1 MREILTDI
9 FTWPWFSE
17 PHGYNFNG
25 HFIRYAGRNLCV
37 DPVEPSEEDL
47 AELARQGVA
56 RILITNRNH
65 SRAANKIRAR
75 TGARTAIHPADAPHA
90 RKEGAE
96 LDDELNPGDK
106 AGPFVVIDSPGKS
119 LGEVVL
125 HWPERRIL
133 LVGDAVVGDPPGRC
147 KLLPDKVVDD
157 PGRMPS
163 AVEEILRYWAPS
175 QYQGR
180 FTTKPATIHG
190 VTIPAGAPT
199 LLLTGAASR
208 DERAYP
214 EPDRFDI
221 DRKQQIALGFGY
233 GIHSCLGIALARLE
247 SRIAFEEL
255 CARYPRYR
263 VDERGLRRVQMAN
276 VAGYSHV
283 PVSLPARPSS

>member
-25 HFIRYAGRNLCV
+25 HFIRHAGRNLCV

-147 KLLPDKVVDD
+147 KLLPEKVVDD
-157 PGRMPS
+157 PPRLRDS
-163 AVEEILRYWAPS
+163 AR
-175 QYQGR
+175 G
-180 FTTKPATIHG
+180 
-190 VTIPAGAPT
+190 
-199 LLLTGAASR
+199 LLAL
-208 DERAYP
+208 D
-214 EPDRFDI
+214 FDI
-221 DRKQQIALGFGY
+221 LLVGDGVPILQSAKE
-233 GIHSCLGIALARLE
+233 RL
-247 SRIAFEEL
+247 REL
-255 CARYPRYR
+255 
-263 VDERGLRRVQMAN
+263 VDTF
-276 VAGYSHV
+276 
-283 PVSLPARPSS
+283 

>member
-25 HFIRYAGRNLCV
+25 HFIRHAGRNLCV

-157 PGRMPS
+157 PPRLRDS
-163 AVEEILRYWAPS
+163 AR
-175 QYQGR
+175 G
-180 FTTKPATIHG
+180 
-190 VTIPAGAPT
+190 
-199 LLLTGAASR
+199 LLAL
-208 DERAYP
+208 D
-214 EPDRFDI
+214 FDI
-221 DRKQQIALGFGY
+221 LLVGDGTPILQSAKE
-233 GIHSCLGIALARLE
+233 RL
-247 SRIAFEEL
+247 REL
-255 CARYPRYR
+255 
-263 VDERGLRRVQMAN
+263 VDTF
-276 VAGYSHV
+276 
-283 PVSLPARPSS
+283 

>member
-25 HFIRYAGRNLCV
+25 HFIRHADGNLCV

-106 AGPFVVIDSPGKS
+106 AGPFVVIGAPGKS
-119 LGEVVL
+119 PGEVVL
-125 HWPERRIL
+125 HWPERKIL
-133 LVGDAVVGDPPGRC
+133 IVGDAVVGDPPGRC
-147 KLLPDKVVDD
+147 KLLPEKVVDD
-157 PGRMPS
+157 PAR
-163 AVEEILRYWAPS
+163 LRAS
-175 QYQGR
+175 VR
-180 FTTKPATIHG
+180 S
-190 VTIPAGAPT
+190 
-199 LLLTGAASR
+199 LLAL
-208 DERAYP
+208 D
-214 EPDRFDI
+214 FDI
-221 DRKQQIALGFGY
+221 LLVGDGEPILKSAKDRL
-233 GIHSCLGIALARLE
+233 R
-247 SRIAFEEL
+247 EL
-255 CARYPRYR
+255 VETFPN
-263 VDERGLRRVQMAN
+263 L
-276 VAGYSHV
+276 
-283 PVSLPARPSS
+283 